1 MPLATAPAD
10 RFATH
15 ASDGVV
21 EVVRNMTAPENL
33 PSSRPE
39 RQWLLLLQL
48 LLLMVVPVL
57 LIRWLVC

>member
-1 MPLATAPAD
+1 
-10 RFATH
+10 
-15 ASDGVV
+15 
-21 EVVRNMTAPENL
+21 MTPAPEN
-33 PSSRPE
+33 PPAPRPD

>member
-1 MPLATAPAD
+1 
-10 RFATH
+10 
-15 ASDGVV
+15 
-21 EVVRNMTAPENL
+21 MTAPENL